1 MKIQTKKWFNYI
13 RNLNY
18 PIIGNDV
25 QKDLDDTNSITFSRF
40 ASKKAI
46 TMCAD
51 RLELILAN
59 NPDNFDLEEEI
70 SQVHETLRFAE
81 KNLMVARGIEEWNGN
96 TPWLCVN
103 YVGMELMFASEPH
116 RINFGWRD
124 NDECSKCLELPKGS
138 IKKLIGR
145 ELSFN
150 DEPVELKEEL

>member
-1 MKIQTKKWFNYI
+1 MKIPTKKQKRYI
-13 RNLNY
+13 QNFHY
-18 PIIGNDV
+18 PIICNKV
-25 QKDLDDTNSITFSRF
+25 QKDLDDTDSITFSRL
-40 ASKKAI
+40 ASKRAI

-59 NPDNFDLEEEI
+59 NPDDFDLEEEI
-70 SQVHETLRFAE
+70 SQVYETLRFAE
-81 KNLMVARGIEEWNGN
+81 KNLMVARGIEELNGN

-124 NDECSKCLELPKGS
+124 NYEGYKCLELPKGS

-150 DEPVELKEEL
+150 DEPVELKEE